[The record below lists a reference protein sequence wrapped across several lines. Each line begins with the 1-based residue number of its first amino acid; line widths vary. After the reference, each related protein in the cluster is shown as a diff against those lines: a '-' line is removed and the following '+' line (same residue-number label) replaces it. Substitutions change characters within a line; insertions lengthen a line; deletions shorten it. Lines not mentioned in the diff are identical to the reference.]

1 MLIYA
6 GSSNVVVD
14 LIVLIEVLAGNFS
27 LTDGA
32 LHRESQD
39 INVVVRLTVLKEVF
53 AGNFLLAYFAMHWEP
68 QDSGNCGIRWTLL
81 ITHTFLI
88 WCVFGFPAPW

>member
-6 GSSNVVVD
+6 VFSNVVVG
-14 LIVLIEVLAGNFS
+14 LIMLMDVLARNFS

-39 INVVVRLTVLKEVF
+39 INVVVSLTVLEEIF
-53 AGNFLLAYFAMHWEP
+53 AGNFLLAYFALHREP
-68 QDSGNCGIRWTLL
+68 QDSGNSGIRWTLL
-81 ITHTFLI
+81 VARTFRT
-88 WCVFGFPAPW
+88 WCVSGFPTR